1 MTLPRVVADTVRA
14 AIKAAQRSG
23 NLDQRWQ
30 VTVRVVPPVMSTDI
44 VVTVVNTTDEFLFET
59 VGGQRRYTGQAR
71 ALAGQV
77 RALMGPAVAWAQE
90 DRSVRF
96 ANLYFQD
103 GYGAP

>member
-1 MTLPRVVADTVRA
+1 MTLPKVAADAVRS
-14 AIKAAQRSG
+14 AIKTAQQSG

-44 VVTVVNTTDEFLFET
+44 VVTVVNTTDEFLFEI
-59 VGGQRRYTGQAR
+59 VDGQRRYTGQAR

-77 RALMGPAVAWAQE
+77 RALMGPAVEWAAE

-96 ANLYFQD
+96 ANLYFQE

>member
-1 MTLPRVVADTVRA
+1 MSLPKVAADAVRSA
-14 AIKAAQRSG
+14 VKAAQQSG

-59 VGGQRRYTGQAR
+59 VDGHRRYTGKAR

-77 RALMGPAVAWAQE
+77 RALMGPAVAWAAE
-90 DRSVRF
+90 DRATRF